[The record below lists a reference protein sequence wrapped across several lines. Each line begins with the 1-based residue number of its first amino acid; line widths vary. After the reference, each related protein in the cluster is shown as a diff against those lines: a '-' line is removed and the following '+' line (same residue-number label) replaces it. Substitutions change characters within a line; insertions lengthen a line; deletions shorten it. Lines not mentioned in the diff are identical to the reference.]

1 MANSCDDPKADG
13 GGLDLTGV
21 SLRRN
26 GSNLEVTWSVTT
38 SEISSGTAGFYVNV
52 ASADGSAA
60 DQLGVK
66 YLDGR
71 QVGYFVSG
79 EANVNVAGE
88 AARSKRTIMG
98 LFPMNELQR
107 YGRNFKWSATTT
119 RDGNDMDAC
128 PDPGSDV
135 LNPKS

>member
-71 QVGYFVSG
+71 LS
-79 EANVNVAGE
+79 
-88 AARSKRTIMG
+88 
-98 LFPMNELQR
+98 
-107 YGRNFKWSATTT
+107 
-119 RDGNDMDAC
+119 
-128 PDPGSDV
+128 
-135 LNPKS
+135 